1 MNDLNYG
8 EKSLAQRYADG
19 LAQAYRQA
27 GAGELW
33 DEFAAAAH
41 GVKAK
46 KLARLKALYS
56 ELPESLAEL
65 LSIVDGSYWR
75 KYQGRKFALY
85 FLGSD
90 LEEYPYYLL
99 SAKQM
104 RKNQDLAAR
113 YYGDYV
119 DRLFDEE
126 GVAVDQ
132 RIVRDSQTMRWL
144 HFADCMNNG
153 GTSQLFLDFS
163 PSETGTI
170 GQVVRF
176 LHDPDEL
183 AVIAD
188 SFDDYLQTLMDGEY
202 DFINEDTVE
211 E

>member
-1 MNDLNYG
+1 MAKNK
-8 EKSLAQRYADG
+8 KSLARRYVKG
-19 LAQAYRQA
+19 LARAYRQA

-33 DEFAAAAH
+33 DEFFAAAH

-46 KLARLKALYS
+46 NRKRLKRIYP

-104 RKNQDLAAR
+104 RKDRELARR

-119 DRLFDEE
+119 DRLFDME
-126 GVAVDQ
+126 DIPIDP
-132 RIVRDSQTMRWL
+132 RIIHDSKKMRWL

-163 PSETGTI
+163 PSERGRA

-188 SFDDYLQTLMDGEY
+188 SFDDYLQMLIDGEFNY
-202 DFINEDTVE
+202 INKDTVE